1 MSKLEE
7 LEKKLAET
15 PDDIDLL
22 IDLGI
27 EYGISKHFKKAKDVF
42 TRVIEL
48 DDTNVDA
55 HYNLGVLYSKVF
67 FEDVTKEEL
76 WEDLTDDEF
85 AFELAT
91 QELTY
96 AINLAPDFIQ
106 AYNDLGIL
114 YKIRHI
120 DDEAIKLFKKSLE
133 IDPNQED
140 IKEELE
146 DLI

>member
-1 MSKLEE
+1 MSKFEE
-7 LEKKLAET
+7 LEKKLKET
-15 PDDIDLL
+15 PDNVDLL

-27 EYGISKHFKKAKDVF
+27 EYGISKHFKKAKDAF
-42 TRVIEL
+42 TRAIEL
-48 DDTNVDA
+48 DDQNADA
-55 HYNLGVLYSKVF
+55 HYNLGVLYSKIF
-67 FEDVTKEEL
+67 IADVTKEEL

-114 YKIRHI
+114 YKFRNIK
-120 DDEAIKLFKKSLE
+120 DEAIKLFKKSLE